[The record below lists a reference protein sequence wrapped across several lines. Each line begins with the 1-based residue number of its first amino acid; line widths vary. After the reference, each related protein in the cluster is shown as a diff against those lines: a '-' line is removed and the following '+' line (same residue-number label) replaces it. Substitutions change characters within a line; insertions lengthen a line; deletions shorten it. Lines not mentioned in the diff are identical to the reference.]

1 VGCSQLF
8 PLLWDHSGLLLKW
21 EQAGD
26 AIAQALQG
34 ATAAMRRW
42 VSSPSYKSAITT
54 LVKARHQAG
63 KTQREVATMIG
74 KPPSFVA
81 KVETGERRLDF
92 VEFIVLARA
101 LGNDPATLLGEI
113 AGELGGRV
121 EI

>member
-1 VGCSQLF
+1 
-8 PLLWDHSGLLLKW
+8 LLLKW
-21 EQAGD
+21 EQVAD

-42 VSSPSYKSAITT
+42 VSSPSYKSAIAA
-54 LVKARHQAG
+54 LVQARHQSG
-63 KTQREVATMIG
+63 KTQREVAAAIG

-101 LGNDPATLLGEI
+101 LGQDPAILLGDI
-113 AGELGGRV
+113 AEQLGGRV
-121 EI
+121 DI